1 MRLEEQ
7 SEIRNASAGT
17 VFLLI
22 GTVCFASKSIW
33 IKCAYEMGAEPD
45 AVLLYRQLFAVP
57 LFWLIFLLYRPPIPD
72 GMKKGDLW
80 RACVAGVFCFFLSP
94 LFDFIGLNHVS
105 AMVER
110 ILLMSYP
117 VFMIGFNACRDRK
130 MVSIQ
135 DLFAALMVMIGFFFA
150 LGGWNAELFQANMIG
165 SVFILLSSAVY
176 AGYLVL
182 SGRLVHQIGGIRL
195 NAYGMTAAGAVMML
209 YTGIKAAIGMNTPM
223 TAYSVAVYG
232 LFVFIAVVSTV
243 IPFVLMLEGIK
254 RIGAMR
260 AATISMAG
268 PVLTIFFGALFLG
281 ERLQLTQTI
290 GCAAVFIIITGME
303 YRKLK
308 TGKNE

>member
-1 MRLEEQ
+1 MRLEKQ
-7 SEIRNASAGT
+7 SEIRKALAGT

-223 TAYSVAVYG
+223 TAYPLTVYG

-254 RIGAMR
+254 RIGALR
-260 AATISMAG
+260 AASISMAG

>member
-7 SEIRNASAGT
+7 IRKASAGT

-223 TAYSVAVYG
+223 TAYPVAVYG

-260 AATISMAG
+260 AATISMVG

>member
-7 SEIRNASAGT
+7 IRKASAGT

-223 TAYSVAVYG
+223 TAYPVAVYG

-254 RIGAMR
+254 RIGALR

-290 GCAAVFIIITGME
+290 GCAAVFIVITGME

>member
-1 MRLEEQ
+1 MRLAEQ
-7 SEIRNASAGT
+7 SELRKASAGT

-72 GMKKGDLW
+72 GMKKGDVW

-130 MVSIQ
+130 MVSNQ
-135 DLFAALMVMIGFFFA
+135 DLFAVLMVMIGFFFA
-150 LGGWNAELFQANMIG
+150 LGGWNAELFQAHMVG
-165 SVFILLSSAVY
+165 SLFILLSSAVY

-195 NAYGMTAAGAVMML
+195 NAYGMTAAGAAMML
-209 YTGIKAAIGMNTPM
+209 YTGIKAAIGMNTQM
-223 TAYSVAVYG
+223 TAYPLAVYG

-254 RIGAMR
+254 RIGALR

-268 PVLTIFFGALFLG
+268 PVLSIFFGALFLG

-290 GCAAVFIIITGME
+290 GCAAVFIVITGME

-308 TGKNE
+308 KGKKE